1 MFDSWTVQTMKPF
14 VCKFLM
20 VFCQGKYMSLNTQV
34 SKESLIYLELGSF
47 VVQLGE
53 QIGYLKKDYSVLFNA
68 SSIHIRYV
76 KFYLKK
82 FSFSVYLFMI
92 FIKKDIV
99 FFIFSFFLV

>member
-1 MFDSWTVQTMKPF
+1 MKPF

-53 QIGYLKKDYSVLFNA
+53 QIGYLKKDYIVFYLM
-68 SSIHIRYV
+68 HQVYTYRYV
-76 KFYLKK
+76 KFYLEK

>member
-68 SSIHIRYV
+68 SNIHIQICKILFR
-76 KFYLKK
+76 KIFFFCL
-82 FSFSVYLFMI
+82 SFC
-92 FIKKDIV
+92 DIY
-99 FFIFSFFLV
+99 